1 MVTQSKI
8 KIYIFFLSNELFSY
22 KHFFSSGISVHIW
35 KSYPSKTGP
44 YLFKKRKMLHLNAFE
59 ATTFLSFV
67 HTATL

>member
-1 MVTQSKI
+1 MNSLDTNI
-8 KIYIFFLSNELFSY
+8 
-22 KHFFSSGISVHIW
+22 FFSSGISVHIW